1 MNPDEKMIKEEKEI
15 QKSCSVK
22 FYKQNKFY
30 FKVTPVKTEKV
41 SGYRHHYGIEVNPS
55 SQYDQEEIET
65 LLEIIEIQYN
75 RIKKLVLAKILLS

>member
-1 MNPDEKMIKEEKEI
+1 MKT
-15 QKSCSVK
+15 K

-30 FKVTPVKTEKV
+30 FKVMPVKTEKV

-65 LLEIIEIQYN
+65 LPEITEVQYN
-75 RIKKLVLAKILLS
+75 RIKKLVIAKILLS